1 MFSYIEKLSTIDD
14 FKTFKENNEKVVF
27 VFSAP
32 WCPDCVMLDRFFE
45 NTVNKFNDIKFVY
58 VNRDDFSEITEALD
72 VIGIPSFVA
81 YKNNKEVSRFVSKFS
96 NTQQNEVLSV
106 PALPKVPLH
115 AFAFVQASSFPSEF

>member
-14 FKTFKENNEKVVF
+14 FKTFKEKNEKVVF

-45 NTVNKFNDIKFVY
+45 ETVNKFNDIKFVY
-58 VNRDDFSEITEALD
+58 VNRDHFPEITEALD
-72 VIGIPSFVA
+72 VMGIPSFVA

-96 NTQQNEVLSV
+96 KTQQEVEDFLSNI
-106 PALPKVPLH
+106 
-115 AFAFVQASSFPSEF
+115 

>member
-1 MFSYIEKLSTIDD
+1 MFIYIEKLSIIDD
-14 FKTFKENNEKVVF
+14 FKKFKENNKKVVF

-45 NTVNKFNDIKFVY
+45 DTVNKFNDIKFVY

-72 VIGIPSFVA
+72 VMGIPSFVA

-96 NTQQNEVLSV
+96 KTQQEVEDFLSNI
-106 PALPKVPLH
+106 
-115 AFAFVQASSFPSEF
+115 